1 MPSTVTFL
9 KLRMGSLNID
19 IETENTA
26 LIISMAQG
34 VQLSLHDMTSDDD
47 AGSICLLI
55 PVGQVQSLIQAS
67 KNGQIWLEAAT
78 IGFDVA
84 VDVHNRPYGWK
95 SKGQKQ
101 IQFVK
106 DQDVLTRRVPFI
118 YEKGTRFG

>member
-1 MPSTVTFL
+1 MSSTVTFL

-26 LIISMAQG
+26 LIISLAQG
-34 VQLSLHDMTSDDD
+34 VQLSLHDMTSDDA
-47 AGSICLLI
+47 AGTICLLI

-67 KNGQIWLEAAT
+67 KDGQIWLEAAT
-78 IGFDVA
+78 VGFDIA

-101 IQFVK
+101 VQFIK

-118 YEKGTRFG
+118 YDKGVHFG